1 MNYYCG
7 NCGAEFRNVL
17 EADYTACP
25 LCKHKGLV
33 QKIPDF
39 ETPERYEARAW
50 KPWPDNAPVWV
61 RKNLSRS
68 GVAWGNWGVAAFFI
82 AKLKYFKAWDS
93 QIICAQGPEAP
104 PDDWRPE

>member
-33 QKIPDF
+33 QKIPEF
-39 ETPERYEARAW
+39 ETPEQYAERTKEY
-50 KPWPDNAPVWV
+50 WPDEGPVWC
-61 RKNLSRS
+61 RANLSLS
-68 GVAWGNWGVAAFFI
+68 GIWSHWNIMSLFI
-82 AKLKYFKAWDS
+82 ANIETEVQF
-93 QIICAQGPEAP
+93 QILCAQGPEAP
-104 PDDWRPE
+104 PDNWEA